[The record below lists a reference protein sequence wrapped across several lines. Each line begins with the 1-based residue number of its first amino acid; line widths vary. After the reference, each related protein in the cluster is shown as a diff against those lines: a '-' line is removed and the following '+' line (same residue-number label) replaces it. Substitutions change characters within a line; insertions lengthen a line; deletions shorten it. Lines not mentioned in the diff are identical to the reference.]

1 MKKLSIILLMLAVAC
16 VAMLSS
22 CKKEKTATVSA
33 VSTESTEQPEVDEDC
48 LFAINYMLANEIGA
62 TYAPGEY
69 SIPFET
75 IVAIED
81 GDEGDIWVWG
91 DFWIFN
97 YNRNGDVLETVSG
110 GNHPGKI
117 RLDIAEYGYELR
129 EFEQVADGADFE
141 ASAKAIFGK
150 YYDAYQAVASDQD
163 AREEIRRAAI
173 EEFVKEQNLSV
184 TQYKD
189 YGWPARPIAK

>member
-1 MKKLSIILLMLAVAC
+1 MKKVSIILLMLTVAC

-22 CKKEKTATVSA
+22 CKKDKTAPVS
-33 VSTESTEQPEVDEDC
+33 SDKTEIDEDC
-48 LFAINYMLANEIGA
+48 LFAINYMLADEIGS

-69 SIPFET
+69 TIPCET
-75 IVAIED
+75 IVAVEEND
-81 GDEGDIWVWG
+81 SDDVFVWG
-91 DFWIFN
+91 DFWVFN
-97 YNRNGDVLETVSG
+97 YNQNGDVLETVSG

>member
-1 MKKLSIILLMLAVAC
+1 MNRLSIILLMLTVAC

-22 CKKEKTATVSA
+22 CKKEKSADVSTVS
-33 VSTESTEQPEVDEDC
+33 SEKTEVDEDC

-69 SIPFET
+69 TIPFET
-75 IVAIED
+75 IVAVEKND
-81 GDEGDIWVWG
+81 SDEVLVWG
-91 DFWIFN
+91 DFWVFN

-117 RLDIAEYGYELR
+117 RLDETEYGYELR
-129 EFEQVADGADFE
+129 DFEQVADGADYE
-141 ASAKAIFGK
+141 ASAKKIFSEHYG
-150 YYDAYQAVASDQD
+150 AYQKVASDEN
-163 AREEIRRAAI
+163 AREEVRRAAI
-173 EEFVKEQNLSV
+173 EAFVKDQNLSV
-184 TQYKD
+184 SQYKD

>member
-1 MKKLSIILLMLAVAC
+1 MKKVSIILLMLTVAC

-22 CKKEKTATVSA
+22 CKKDKTAA
-33 VSTESTEQPEVDEDC
+33 VSSAAVSSDKIEVDEDC

-81 GDEGDIWVWG
+81 GDEGDVWVWG
-91 DFWIFN
+91 DFWVFN
-97 YNRNGDVLETVSG
+97 YNQNGDVLETVSG

-117 RLDIAEYGYELR
+117 RLDKVEYGYELR
-129 EFEQVADGADFE
+129 EFEQVADGADFD

-150 YYDAYQAVASDQD
+150 YYDAYQAVASNQD
-163 AREEIRRAAI
+163 AREEVRRAAI
-173 EEFVKEQNLSV
+173 EQFVKEQDLSV

>member
-22 CKKEKTATVSA
+22 CKKDKTAAVSSAAVSSEKT
-33 VSTESTEQPEVDEDC
+33 EVDGDC

-69 SIPFET
+69 TIPFET
-75 IVAIED
+75 IVAVEEND
-81 GDEGDIWVWG
+81 SDEVLVWG
-91 DFWIFN
+91 DFWVFN

-110 GNHPGKI
+110 SNHPGMI
-117 RLDIAEYGYELR
+117 RLDKVEYGYELR
-129 EFEQVADGADFE
+129 DFEQVADGADYE
-141 ASAKAIFGK
+141 ASAKEIFGEH
-150 YYDAYQAVASDQD
+150 YEAYQKVASDEN
-163 AREEIRRAAI
+163 AREEVRRAAI
-173 EEFVKEQNLSV
+173 EAFVKDQNLSV